1 MVPLNVCD
9 KITKSQ
15 LSKSDKV
22 TKRKV
27 GTTTEGRTIR
37 VSFENYA
44 KILQVKA
51 KLLLKDTRELKDRKD
66 FSENDVVTYLFQNQ
80 KEET

>member
-1 MVPLNVCD
+1 M
-9 KITKSQ
+9 
-15 LSKSDKV
+15 
-22 TKRKV
+22 TKRK
-27 GTTTEGRTIR
+27 GTTTDGRTIR
-37 VSFENYA
+37 VTFENYA
-44 KILQVKA
+44 KILHVKA

>member
-1 MVPLNVCD
+1 MVPLSICD

-15 LSKSDKV
+15 ASKSDKV
-22 TKRKV
+22 IKRKV
-27 GTTTEGRTIR
+27 GKTTTEGRTIR

-51 KLLLKDTRELKDRKD
+51 KLLLKDRKD
-66 FSENDVVTYLFQNQ
+66 YSENDVVTYLFQNQ
-80 KEET
+80 KEEKENES